1 MRIFVL
7 IYLCVH
13 TKACK
18 DLYVFLTMLSQT
30 KAFRKRKEGRIL
42 SKQKTT
48 KEKIEEAFAWTLVIA
63 ILGGA
68 IILGKRHQ
76 KEINIINA
84 ENEKKQQL
92 QEKQKERNLIEKSMP
107 TGAITCSKDGEV
119 FLQLSS
125 EDNLNASFRIT
136 KKGVLIIDY
145 FDHGSPKHLE
155 ERNATCVSSFVKP
168 QTP

>member
-7 IYLCVH
+7 ISLRVH

-18 DLYVFLTMLSQT
+18 DLYVFLMLSQT

-42 SKQKTT
+42 SKRKLT
-48 KEKIEEAFAWTLVIA
+48 KENIETIIALALVIA
-63 ILGGA
+63 IMAGA
-68 IILGKRHQ
+68 IFLIKSHQ
-76 KEINIINA
+76 KQINIIDA
-84 ENEKKQQL
+84 ENERKQQL

-125 EDNLNASFRIT
+125 EDNLNVSFRIT

-145 FDHGSPKHLE
+145 FDHGTPKHLE

-168 QTP
+168 QAP

>member
-18 DLYVFLTMLSQT
+18 DLYVFLMLSQT

-42 SKQKTT
+42 SKRKLT
-48 KEKIEEAFAWTLVIA
+48 KENIETIIALALVIA
-63 ILGGA
+63 IMAGA
-68 IILGKRHQ
+68 IFLIKNHQ
-76 KEINIINA
+76 KQIDIINS
-84 ENEKKQQL
+84 ENERRQQIE
-92 QEKQKERNLIEKSMP
+92 QKQKERNLIEKARSIG
-107 TGAITCSKDGEV
+107 TIICSKEDGEV

-125 EDNLNASFRIT
+125 EDSLNATFRVT

-145 FDHGSPKHLE
+145 FDHGTPKHLE
-155 ERNATCVSSFVKP
+155 EKGATCVSSFVKP

>member
-7 IYLCVH
+7 ISLCVH

-18 DLYVFLTMLSQT
+18 DLYVFLMLSQT

-42 SKQKTT
+42 SKRKLT
-48 KEKIEEAFAWTLVIA
+48 KENIETIIALALVIA
-63 ILGGA
+63 IMAGA
-68 IILGKRHQ
+68 IFLIKSHQ
-76 KEINIINA
+76 KQINIIDA
-84 ENEKKQQL
+84 ENERRQQIE
-92 QEKQKERNLIEKSMP
+92 QKQKERNLIEKARP
-107 TGAITCSKDGEV
+107 IGAITCSKDGKV

-125 EDNLNASFRIT
+125 EDSLNASFRVS
-136 KKGVLIIDY
+136 KHGVLIIDY